1 MFLNAFI
8 LSPFIIMSVHLMSG
22 QIRSDKVASV
32 HLDSGSIGVGVRIG
46 TSSWFSVVEA
56 DTISQASMFIS

>member
-1 MFLNAFI
+1 MFLDAFI

-32 HLDSGSIGVGVRIG
+32 HLDLLELELELELHRGSQLLELIGFPKLACSLVN
-46 TSSWFSVVEA
+46 
-56 DTISQASMFIS
+56 